1 MPAIEYNPRGEKRK
15 NTEGR
20 EEDRKRII
28 LENDIKKSKRNI
40 EKKDQIGRG
49 LKKLYGKV
57 KDCDAYNLRNVMTG
71 LSEDNLKNVMMGLS
85 EDCVDSISCC
95 IKLYL
100 NGYIDIEDE
109 QIRKG
114 VDERKYMNKDLIDF
128 ASNRYS
134 FEEKKNFLCSQT
146 GDRGNDVAGLAC
158 RMLLPKAIAFLNQ
171 RKKKNIKRINRKIQQ
186 LKSGEYYDTSESDED
201 DDDGEE
207 GDEQSDDV
215 DGEEE
220 GEEGGDDEDEEG
232 EDDEQSEND
241 EDEAEED

>member
-15 NTEGR
+15 NTEIR
-20 EEDRKRII
+20 EVDRKRII
-28 LENDIKKSKRNI
+28 LESDIKEFKRDTK
-40 EKKDQIGRG
+40 EKDQIGRG

-57 KDCDAYNLRNVMTG
+57 KDCDYYNLQ
-71 LSEDNLKNVMMGLS
+71 NVMMGLS

-158 RMLLPKAIAFLNQ
+158 RVLLPKAIVLLNEI
-171 RKKKNIKRINRKIQQ
+171 KKKNIKRKNRKY
-186 LKSGEYYDTSESDED
+186 S
-201 DDDGEE
+201 
-207 GDEQSDDV
+207 
-215 DGEEE
+215 
-220 GEEGGDDEDEEG
+220 
-232 EDDEQSEND
+232 N
-241 EDEAEED
+241 